1 MSEPIRVLVIEDRK
15 SERFIA
21 QQLLGSYDVDF
32 TWRHVASESELR
44 TVAKAFDPNL
54 VFSADDLTP
63 GSRSGA
69 LDLLRLLTLQAV
81 VVHVAEVDEMDA
93 SALCDAAASDWQPVH
108 PSGAPAARHVTV
120 VDAIEEA
127 AAPAPTP
134 AAHWPKSLPSLLH
147 TSDEVVAMSDSAG
160 WITYANANTSRLFSE
175 PREQAIGTVLG
186 LAYDFAAP
194 VPGPHRLGLF
204 DALTGLPKPVHLS
217 DLFACMMSRSQGS
230 RTAVPIVALDL
241 QGLRTMNELCGP
253 AMSDEVLNVVGSEL
267 RFGGAAGC
275 GMIARVGEDDILLVL
290 PEPSDPADA
299 AVNVRGNRRSAG
311 AIEAWADDSAM
322 ASSPEMASLP
332 EMARPSAIASPPPM
346 ARADAGAQ
354 LPSINTAPAAE
365 SRLPVEEGLD
375 DALRRHAIGV
385 HYQPQFELQSGRG
398 CGVEA
403 LARWSLA
410 SGKVVSP
417 AIFIPVAER
426 AGMID
431 ALGADVLLSACD
443 TVAAWRGRD
452 AERLTVSVNVST
464 LQINEKFSKVLGKI
478 LETSGLEPGRL
489 ELEIAEAAVIGNSE
503 LISQT
508 LKQWKQL
515 GARVAVNHA
524 GTNYSS
530 LSYLSRLPI
539 DRLKLD
545 KSLIHSTT
553 LDSKAAGVIH
563 AMISLGA
570 ALGIDVIAE
579 GVETE
584 PQFKTLLELGCRQI
598 QGYLLGRPM
607 LAVQA
612 QVALRKPWGNL
623 PKEVLRPRS
632 VISEKYAS

>member
-1 MSEPIRVLVIEDRK
+1 MKEPIKVLVIEDRK
-15 SERFIA
+15 SDRFIA
-21 QQLLGSYDVDF
+21 QQLLGNYDVDF
-32 TWRHVASESELR
+32 AWRHVASESELR
-44 TVAKAFDPNL
+44 NVAQAFDPHL

-63 GSRSGA
+63 ASRSGA
-69 LDLLRLLTLQAV
+69 LDLLRLLSLRAV
-81 VVHVAEVDEMDA
+81 VIHIVEVDDMNA
-93 SALCDAAASDWQPVH
+93 STLCDAAASEWNPAH
-108 PSGAPAARHVTV
+108 LSGAPAARHVTV
-120 VDAIEEA
+120 IDAIQA
-127 AAPAPTP
+127 AAAPTP
-134 AAHWPKSLPSLLH
+134 AAHWRKSLPSLLQ
-147 TSDEVVAMSDSAG
+147 TSDDLVAMSDSAG

-194 VPGPHRLGLF
+194 VPGPHRLALF

-217 DLFACMMSRSQGS
+217 DLFGCMMTRSQGT

-241 QGLRTMNELCGP
+241 QGLRIMNELGGP

-267 RFGGAAGC
+267 KSGAAGC

-299 AVNVRGNRRSAG
+299 AVNVRGNRRSAC
-311 AIEAWADDSAM
+311 ANEEWAETGDSAIMSSPLMMSLPVM
-322 ASSPEMASLP
+322 ASSPVMLY
-332 EMARPSAIASPPPM
+332 PSAIESTE
-346 ARADAGAQ
+346 
-354 LPSINTAPAAE
+354 LPSINTAPAAD
-365 SRLPVEEGLD
+365 SRLPVEVGLD

-410 SGKVVSP
+410 SGKVVAP

-431 ALGADVLLSACD
+431 ALGADVLRSACD
-443 TVAAWRGRD
+443 TVATWRGRD

-464 LQINEKFSKVLGKI
+464 LQINEKFSKILARI

-503 LISQT
+503 LVARS

-515 GARVAVNHA
+515 GVRVAVNHA

-530 LSYLSRLPI
+530 LGYLSRLPI

-545 KSLIHSTT
+545 KSLIHGTT

-584 PQFKTLLELGCRQI
+584 AQFHTLLELGCRQI

-623 PKEVLRPRS
+623 PKAVLRPRPA
-632 VISEKYAS
+632 ISEKYAS